1 MGDRNPPRPS
11 VAFGDPP
18 THTPANVTGDSTAS
32 ELGHTGATLRRRVT
46 AFGLGSAVGFVVG
59 GIGGRM
65 AMRLIA
71 DADPSNFGKQTSS
84 EATIGTIT
92 IVGTLDILIQI
103 GLIVG
108 GLGGL
113 AYLGIRRFLPV
124 GRLRAPA
131 YGIVLVVVA
140 TGLIIEF
147 NIRDFDILPRA
158 LSVALFGLLLFVY
171 GLLTA
176 WLIDRFAH
184 PLAQPPGRRGA
195 LVFAAVLVAGFALDI
210 KALVDI
216 A

>member
-1 MGDRNPPRPS
+1 
-11 VAFGDPP
+11 
-18 THTPANVTGDSTAS
+18 VTGDSTAS
-32 ELGHTGATLRRRVT
+32 ELGHPGATLRRRVT
-46 AFGLGSAVGFVVG
+46 AFGLGAAVGLLVG
-59 GIGGRM
+59 GIGGRIV
-65 AMRLIA
+65 MRLIA
-71 DADPSNFGKQTSS
+71 DANPSSFGKETSS
-84 EATIGTIT
+84 EATIGAFTIG
-92 IVGTLDILIQI
+92 GTLNFLIQI
-103 GLIVG
+103 GLVVG
-108 GLGGL
+108 GLVGL

-124 GRLRAPA
+124 GLLRAPA
-131 YGIVLVVVA
+131 YGMVLVVVA

-147 NIRDFDILPRA
+147 NIHDFAILPKA

-184 PLAQPPGRRGA
+184 PVTQLRGRRGA

>member
-1 MGDRNPPRPS
+1 VDCS
-11 VAFGDPP
+11 
-18 THTPANVTGDSTAS
+18 
-32 ELGHTGATLRRRVT
+32 
-46 AFGLGSAVGFVVG
+46 
-59 GIGGRM
+59 
-65 AMRLIA
+65 
-71 DADPSNFGKQTSS
+71 PSNFGKQTST

-108 GLGGL
+108 GLVGL

-147 NIRDFDILPRA
+147 NIQDFDILPRA

-184 PLAQPPGRRGA
+184 PLTQLPGRRGLSSSPQSWLQDLHWTSRRSSTSLDTPIAVAAGARYGA
-195 LVFAAVLVAGFALDI
+195 LAAGSLRPR
-210 KALVDI
+210 I
-216 A
+216 ADHTLMYTSWQCEPDLCCTRDLKLE

>member
-1 MGDRNPPRPS
+1 
-11 VAFGDPP
+11 
-18 THTPANVTGDSTAS
+18 
-32 ELGHTGATLRRRVT
+32 
-46 AFGLGSAVGFVVG
+46 
-59 GIGGRM
+59 
-65 AMRLIA
+65 MRLIA
-71 DADPSNFGKQTSS
+71 DANRSNFGKHTSTG
-84 EATIGTIT
+84 EATIGTFT
-92 IVGTLDILIQI
+92 IGGTLDILIQI

-108 GLGGL
+108 GLVGL

-147 NIRDFDILPRA
+147 NIHDFDILPKA

-184 PLAQPPGRRGA
+184 PLTQLPGRQGA
-195 LVFAAVLVAGFALDI
+195 LIFAAVLVAGFALDI

>member
-1 MGDRNPPRPS
+1 
-11 VAFGDPP
+11 
-18 THTPANVTGDSTAS
+18 
-32 ELGHTGATLRRRVT
+32 
-46 AFGLGSAVGFVVG
+46 
-59 GIGGRM
+59 
-65 AMRLIA
+65 MRLIA
-71 DADPSNFGKQTSS
+71 DANPSNFGKHTSTG
-84 EATIGTIT
+84 EATIGTFT
-92 IVGTLDILIQI
+92 IGGTLDILIQI

-108 GLGGL
+108 GLVGL
-113 AYLGIRRFLPV
+113 AYLAIRRFLPV

-147 NIRDFDILPRA
+147 NIHDFDILPKA

-184 PLAQPPGRRGA
+184 PLTQLPVRQGA
-195 LVFAAVLVAGFALDI
+195 LIFATVLVAGFSLDI